1 MARSTQ
7 ALGYRVEVISLALK
21 PAVYAAARERRQLL
35 EREYGIP
42 ICVLPG
48 IHGAIPLSVLVNGL
62 LLAGLLA
69 VTGRRRGVIHARTEY
84 SAAVACAA
92 ARACGFSIIWDCRG
106 DLLAEHA
113 AKWRHGQGLFGSLL
127 RWTGSIR
134 VKRLRR
140 AAARGA
146 RCAFFVSDAL
156 RSQIAEA
163 AAVERTEVLANG
175 ANKNLFYFSASL
187 RETMRRGLSL
197 RRGQILLVYAGS
209 TAPWQEISQL
219 TRLASELL
227 RNNGGARFL
236 VLSDNAAAIRDA
248 FAPEVRSQVMT
259 RFVALGEVNAYLN
272 AADLA
277 LMFKQDDPLSWVA
290 SPVKFA
296 EYALAGLP
304 VFHNGTVAQIVAYGN
319 ALGNAFPVSR
329 LRSVALEECVLATS
343 ERTSMA
349 NRCREVL
356 SNERRIEQLDRC
368 YASLPGS

>member
-1 MARSTQ
+1 
-7 ALGYRVEVISLALK
+7 
-21 PAVYAAARERRQLL
+21 
-35 EREYGIP
+35 
-42 ICVLPG
+42 
-48 IHGAIPLSVLVNGL
+48 
-62 LLAGLLA
+62 
-69 VTGRRRGVIHARTEY
+69 
-84 SAAVACAA
+84 
-92 ARACGFSIIWDCRG
+92 
-106 DLLAEHA
+106 
-113 AKWRHGQGLFGSLL
+113 
-127 RWTGSIR
+127 
-134 VKRLRR
+134 
-140 AAARGA
+140 
-146 RCAFFVSDAL
+146 
-156 RSQIAEA
+156 
-163 AAVERTEVLANG
+163 
-175 ANKNLFYFSASL
+175 
-187 RETMRRGLSL
+187 MRRGLSL